1 MSSGCGDVLS
11 LVDLQTAKKHQIFEA
26 EVITGKAG
34 GVATGAD
41 IDYATNQVT
50 GQTQKTLPAVLRDAG
65 FRPAPFT
72 FETGGTLGVNDADL
86 AVLWPGPSGDGNYY
100 AWKGAL
106 PKTIPASSTPA
117 STGGVGQTAWVAVSE
132 AALRRDLAL
141 STGAGLVG
149 TTSGRTVQAEFD
161 YRKTQA
167 AKTEINILDY
177 LPANVIAALN
187 DVNASKALGSVRT
200 YIEQA
205 LAAATSE
212 NIGTGVTLR
221 FPAGFF
227 WLDSTLN
234 LPKRTRIVGVY
245 PETYF
250 MALPDFT
257 GTNVI
262 AGSTGPAIVAID
274 NTGQD
279 PFYIEGFQINADG
292 SQPNVVGLHIGGC
305 RNSVVRRISV
315 SGTFD
320 AAVVIHPKNAT
331 SGAVEN
337 LELSHVWT
345 LGGGLVLRTNTDI
358 DRGNLT
364 GLSFRDCMFFST
376 IDNNPSW
383 ATSGNPSI
391 RFSCHVD
398 RQIFACTFDR
408 VGWAS
413 RATYAIY
420 SESLAGNSA
429 SDVKGFRD
437 IHFTDFHG
445 EAHNADGSLTADC
458 TFALLANMR
467 NSTFTNIQRSGAVTR
482 GGIIMDGCE
491 YVTFNSVSFAN
502 PNITTG
508 TTTPCCVYQN
518 STNRFNRFINCD
530 LTDATGSM
538 FDLAGW
544 TVSSSVMY
552 YFKGLFWDDSGTST
566 WESEQMSSKPF
577 VLFKRSALNANNGS
591 AYPQESGVT
600 MATSGDNLQVTFA
613 RDATTKT
620 FTIPITTTNAVFNN
634 HDRVYVLFRHQFTSY
649 GTNTVV
655 KIGLGTSY
663 VTISPQTG
671 NDYFAAISLA
681 RSQATSFNI
690 QVTYSGASA
699 DCGILIR
706 DLVISDRMPWVP
718 NFTKSLL
725 CD

>member
-11 LVDLQTAKKHQIFEA
+11 LADLQTAKKHQIFEA
-26 EVITGKAG
+26 EVITGKSG
-34 GVATGAD
+34 GVAGGAD
-41 IDYATNQVT
+41 IDYATNQAT

-65 FRPAPFT
+65 FRPASFT
-72 FETGGTLGVNDADL
+72 FETGGTLGANDADL

-106 PKTIPASSTPA
+106 PKTIPASSTPG

-141 STGAGLVG
+141 TTGAELVG

-305 RNSVVRRISV
+305 RNSVVHRVSI
-315 SGTFD
+315 SGTYD
-320 AAVVIHPKNAT
+320 AGVVIHPKNAT
-331 SGAVEN
+331 SGDVEN

-383 ATSGNPSI
+383 ETSGNPSI

-398 RQIFACTFDR
+398 RQIFSCTFDR

-420 SESLAGNSA
+420 SESLAGNTTT
-429 SDVKGFRD
+429 DVKGFRD

-445 EAHNADGSLTADC
+445 EAHNADGSLTTDC
-458 TFALLANMR
+458 KYALLTKMR

-482 GGIIMDGCE
+482 GGISMDGCE
-491 YVTFNSVSFAN
+491 YVTFNSVSFAD
-502 PNITTG
+502 PNVSTG
-508 TTTPCCVYQN
+508 TTVPMCVYQN

-530 LTDATGSM
+530 LTDANGSM
-538 FDLAGW
+538 FDLDGW
-544 TVSSSVMY
+544 TIANSVMY
-552 YFKGLFWDDSGTST
+552 YFKGLFWDDSGTSI
-566 WESEQMSSKPF
+566 WECEQMSSTPGVMF
-577 VLFKRSALNANNGS
+577 ARSTLNQNNGS
-591 AYPQESGVT
+591 AFPQQSGVT
-600 MATSGDNLQVTFA
+600 MLTSGDNLQVTFA

-620 FTIPITTTNAVFNN
+620 FTIPITTSSGVFNN
-634 HDRVYVLFRHQFTSY
+634 HDRVYVAFRHQFLSY
-649 GTNTVV
+649 ETNTVV
-655 KIGLGTSY
+655 KIGIGGEY
-663 VTISPQTG
+663 VTISPQSGT
-671 NDYFAAISLA
+671 DYFAVVSRA
-681 RSQATSFNI
+681 RSLATSFDI
-690 QVTYSGASA
+690 QVTYSGAPE
-699 DCGILIR
+699 DCIILIR
-706 DLVISDRMPWVP
+706 DLIVSNKMPWIP
-718 NFTKSLL
+718 NFTKVLL

>member
-11 LVDLQTAKKHQIFEA
+11 LADLQTAKKHQIFEA
-26 EVITGKAG
+26 EVITGKSGGVAG
-34 GVATGAD
+34 GVD

-50 GQTQKTLPAVLRDAG
+50 GQVQKTLPAVLRDSG
-65 FRPAPFT
+65 FRSASFT
-72 FETGGTLGVNDADL
+72 FATGGTLGVNDADL
-86 AVLWPGPSGDGNYY
+86 AVMWPGASGNGLYY
-100 AWKGAL
+100 SWHGAL
-106 PKTIPASSTPA
+106 PKTIPAGSSPA
-117 STGGVGQTAWVAVSE
+117 STGGESDTAWKLVGD
-132 AALRRDLAL
+132 LRLRADLA
-141 STGAGLVG
+141 SVTGATLVG
-149 TTSGRTVQAEFD
+149 TSYGRTVQQELD
-161 YRKTQA
+161 YRKSNSS
-167 AKTEINILDY
+167 KIEINILDY

-205 LAAATSE
+205 LAAAT
-212 NIGTGVTLR
+212 NTNVGTGVTLR

-234 LPKRTRIVGVY
+234 LPRRTRIIGVY

-250 MALPDFT
+250 MALPGFT

-262 AGSTGPAIVAID
+262 ASATGPAIVAID
-274 NTGQD
+274 NPGQD

-305 RNSVVRRISV
+305 RNSVVRRVSV

-320 AAVVIHPKNAT
+320 AGVVIHPKNAT
-331 SGAVEN
+331 SGDVEN

-345 LGGGLVLRTNTDI
+345 LGGGLVLRSNTAI
-358 DRGNLT
+358 ARGNLT

-376 IDNNPSW
+376 IDGNPSW

-458 TFALLANMR
+458 TFALLAKMR

-482 GGIIMDGCE
+482 GGIVMDGCE
-491 YVTFNSVSFAN
+491 YVTFNSVSFAD

-508 TTTPCCVYQN
+508 TTAPICVYQN

-544 TVSSSVMY
+544 TIAQSVMY
-552 YFKGLFWDDSGTST
+552 YFKGLFWDDSGTSI
-566 WESEQMSSKPF
+566 WESEQMSSTPR
-577 VLFKRSALNANNGS
+577 VLFRRAALNQSNGS
-591 AYPQESGVT
+591 GYPQQSGVT

-613 RDATTKT
+613 RDATTKL
-620 FTIPITTTNAVFNN
+620 FTIPITSASGAFNN
-634 HDRVYVLFRHQFTSY
+634 QDRVYVLFRHQFTSY

-655 KIGLGTSY
+655 KIGLGNSY
-663 VTISPQTG
+663 VTISPQSG
-671 NDYFAAISLA
+671 SDYFAAISLK

-706 DLVISDRMPWVP
+706 DLVISDRMPWAP